1 MFTGYYL
8 AVNRKYPLF
17 ICFLLSTVMGTFK
30 GYPSVGDASLYLG
43 LLPLCSEIFKC
54 ETKLH

>member
-1 MFTGYYL
+1 
-8 AVNRKYPLF
+8 
-17 ICFLLSTVMGTFK
+17 MGTFK

-54 ETKLH
+54 KTKPIATEDNDFSQ